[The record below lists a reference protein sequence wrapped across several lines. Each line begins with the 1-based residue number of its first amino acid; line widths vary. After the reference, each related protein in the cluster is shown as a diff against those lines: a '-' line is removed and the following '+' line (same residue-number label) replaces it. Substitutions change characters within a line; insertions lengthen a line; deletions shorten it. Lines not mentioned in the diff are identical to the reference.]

1 MSNTIDIWKKYKKI
15 NVIGI
20 GIYGKVYK
28 VQNIKN
34 GYYYAIKEIDK
45 TQNILSNIEKLK
57 ELKIEN
63 NLIKEIIDTKEYLY
77 IIMELCEYNLENYIK
92 KREDLIS
99 INEIREILIQLNNT
113 FKIMLKEKII
123 HGDLKLNNI
132 LISFNKLDKCLIKLS
147 FYDSNQFIKQSNLK
161 SIIINENILTISPEV
176 LKGEE
181 DLSKSDI
188 WSLGIIIYYMLF
200 KEYPYKG
207 KGEIELLKDINSGK
221 VLKLSDNEKLND
233 LLNKMLKINKNE
245 RISWEEYFNHP
256 FFINQ
261 INLPSFDI
269 ICKNHSK
276 ELIAYCPDCKCNI
289 CEDCL
294 KTHPGNTHKVKFF
307 TNIGLSENESEEIDK
322 LIKEIDDIKI
332 NSKIININ
340 SFNQIKKFIN
350 NIKSIKDN
358 SSIYNN
364 DDKNN
369 YKQYSIQC
377 LNIIKENI
385 KKIEN
390 ISLPKIFKWEL
401 R

>member
-1 MSNTIDIWKKYKKI
+1 MSNTTDVWKKYKKI

-20 GIYGKVYK
+20 GTYGKVYK
-28 VQNIKN
+28 VQNIQN
-34 GYYYAIKEIDK
+34 GYYFAIKEIDK
-45 TQNILSNIEKLK
+45 TQNKLSKDIKKLK
-57 ELKIEN
+57 TIYKEN

-77 IIMELCEYNLENYIK
+77 IIMELCEYNLDNYIK

-99 INEIREILIQLNNT
+99 INEIRELLIQINNT
-113 FKIMLKEKII
+113 FKIMLNKNII

-147 FYDSNQFIKQSNLK
+147 LCDSNTFIQQPNSNSK
-161 SIIINENILTISPEV
+161 SNIIKNILPISPEII
-176 LKGEE
+176 KNEK

-207 KGEIELLKDINSGK
+207 KTEYELLKDINSGK

-233 LLNKMLKINKNE
+233 LLFKMLKVNINE

-256 FFINQ
+256 FFNNQ

-276 ELIAYCPDCKCNI
+276 ELKAYCSNCKCNI
-289 CEDCL
+289 CVDCL
-294 KTHPGNTHKVKFF
+294 ETHPGNTHNVIFF
-307 TNIGLSENESEEIDK
+307 TNIGLSENEKKEIDK
-322 LIKEIDDIKI
+322 LIKEID
-332 NSKIININ
+332 ININ

-369 YKQYSIQC
+369 YKKYSIQC
-377 LNIIKENI
+377 LNIIKE
-385 KKIEN
+385 KMKIQN
-390 ISLPKIFKWEL
+390 ISLPKIFEWGL

>member
-1 MSNTIDIWKKYKKI
+1 
-15 NVIGI
+15 
-20 GIYGKVYK
+20 
-28 VQNIKN
+28 
-34 GYYYAIKEIDK
+34 
-45 TQNILSNIEKLK
+45 
-57 ELKIEN
+57 
-63 NLIKEIIDTKEYLY
+63 
-77 IIMELCEYNLENYIK
+77 MELCEYNLENYIK

-113 FKIMLKEKII
+113 FKIMLKENII

-176 LKGEE
+176 LKGEK

-233 LLNKMLKINKNE
+233 LLYKMLKININE

-276 ELIAYCPDCKCNI
+276 ELIAYCSNCKCNI
-289 CEDCL
+289 CRDCL
-294 KTHPGNTHKVKFF
+294 KNHPPKTHKVIFF
-307 TNIGLSENESEEIDK
+307 TNIGLSENENKEIDE
-322 LIKEIDDIKI
+322 LIKEIE
-332 NSKIININ
+332 ININ

-358 SSIYNN
+358 NSIYNN

-377 LNIIKENI
+377 LNIIKENM
-385 KKIEN
+385 KIEN

>member
-1 MSNTIDIWKKYKKI
+1 MSNTTDVWKKYKKI

-20 GIYGKVYK
+20 GTYGKVYK
-28 VQNIKN
+28 VQNIQN
-34 GYYYAIKEIDK
+34 GYYFAIKEIDK
-45 TQNILSNIEKLK
+45 TQNKLSKDIKKLK
-57 ELKIEN
+57 TIYKEN

-77 IIMELCEYNLENYIK
+77 IIMELCEYNLDNYIK

-99 INEIREILIQLNNT
+99 INEIRELLIQINNT
-113 FKIMLKEKII
+113 FKIMLNKNII

-147 FYDSNQFIKQSNLK
+147 LCDSNTFIQQPNSNSK
-161 SIIINENILTISPEV
+161 SNIIKNILPISPEII
-176 LKGEE
+176 KNEK

-207 KGEIELLKDINSGK
+207 KTEYELLKDINSGK

-233 LLNKMLKINKNE
+233 LLFKMLKVNINE

-276 ELIAYCPDCKCNI
+276 ELKAYCSNCKCNI
-289 CEDCL
+289 CVDCL
-294 KTHPGNTHKVKFF
+294 ETHPGNTHNVIFF
-307 TNIGLSENESEEIDK
+307 TNIGLSENEKKEIDK
-322 LIKEIDDIKI
+322 LIKEID
-332 NSKIININ
+332 ININ

-369 YKQYSIQC
+369 YKKYSIQC
-377 LNIIKENI
+377 LNIIREKM
-385 KKIEN
+385 KIQN
-390 ISLPKIFKWEL
+390 ISLPKIFEWGL

>member
-1 MSNTIDIWKKYKKI
+1 MSNKIDIWKKYKKI

-28 VQNIKN
+28 VQNIEN

-77 IIMELCEYNLENYIK
+77 IIMEL
-92 KREDLIS
+92 REDLIS

-207 KGEIELLKDINSGK
+207 KGEIELLYELLKDINSGK

-233 LLNKMLKINKNE
+233 LLYKMLKININE

-276 ELIAYCPDCKCNI
+276 ELKAYCSNCKCNI
-289 CEDCL
+289 CVDCL
-294 KTHPGNTHKVKFF
+294 ETHPGNTHNVIFF
-307 TNIGLSENESEEIDK
+307 TNIGLSENEKKEIDK
-322 LIKEIDDIKI
+322 LIKEID
-332 NSKIININ
+332 ININ

-385 KKIEN
+385 MKIEN